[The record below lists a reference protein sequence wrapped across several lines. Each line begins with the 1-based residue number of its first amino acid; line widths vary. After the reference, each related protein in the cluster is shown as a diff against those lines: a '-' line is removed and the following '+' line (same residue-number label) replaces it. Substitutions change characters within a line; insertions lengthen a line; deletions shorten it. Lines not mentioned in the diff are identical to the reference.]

1 MLGRN
6 DTSSVDDGEKV
17 VFRKKLVGETSD
29 VKRRY
34 DNLLLWDKYCRQHDD
49 IFSPLIIRS
58 DYENK
63 TLVYE
68 YIEAAK
74 DIKLF
79 NNTVLE
85 DNSKKLLLTLTE
97 MLAKINSIKP
107 GRQDRILQYSAK
119 NIFCNAIDKNTYCM
133 CSGGELEFI
142 SILQHDS
149 KLLETAEKHGK
160 NTEISEENIG
170 LCHGDI
176 RFDQFLPDKSG
187 RIWITDFEEC
197 HFGDITDDLAY
208 LIGSIMADTLFDAFS
223 FADPD
228 ISNAESA
235 DEEFKRRCNANIDV
249 AASLINSVYDEYC
262 KNVQNNINTKEISFK
277 VGKFI
282 FERILSRTKLSYKM
296 SEIDK
301 AVAGVARQLIIN
313 PEILAEMIRN

>member
-63 TLVYE
+63 TLDYE

-107 GRQDRILQYSAK
+107 GRQD
-119 NIFCNAIDKNTYCM
+119 
-133 CSGGELEFI
+133 
-142 SILQHDS
+142 
-149 KLLETAEKHGK
+149 
-160 NTEISEENIG
+160 
-170 LCHGDI
+170 
-176 RFDQFLPDKSG
+176 
-187 RIWITDFEEC
+187 
-197 HFGDITDDLAY
+197 
-208 LIGSIMADTLFDAFS
+208 
-223 FADPD
+223 
-228 ISNAESA
+228 
-235 DEEFKRRCNANIDV
+235 
-249 AASLINSVYDEYC
+249 
-262 KNVQNNINTKEISFK
+262 
-277 VGKFI
+277 
-282 FERILSRTKLSYKM
+282 
-296 SEIDK
+296 
-301 AVAGVARQLIIN
+301 
-313 PEILAEMIRN
+313 

>member
-63 TLVYE
+63 TLDYE

-197 HFGDITDDLAY
+197 HFGDITD
-208 LIGSIMADTLFDAFS
+208 
-223 FADPD
+223 
-228 ISNAESA
+228 AESA

>member
-63 TLVYE
+63 TLDYE

-97 MLAKINSIKP
+97 MLAKIIPLPSPLPNK
-107 GRQDRILQYSAK
+107 GVQY
-119 NIFCNAIDKNTYCM
+119 
-133 CSGGELEFI
+133 
-142 SILQHDS
+142 
-149 KLLETAEKHGK
+149 
-160 NTEISEENIG
+160 
-170 LCHGDI
+170 
-176 RFDQFLPDKSG
+176 
-187 RIWITDFEEC
+187 
-197 HFGDITDDLAY
+197 
-208 LIGSIMADTLFDAFS
+208 
-223 FADPD
+223 
-228 ISNAESA
+228 
-235 DEEFKRRCNANIDV
+235 
-249 AASLINSVYDEYC
+249 
-262 KNVQNNINTKEISFK
+262 
-277 VGKFI
+277 
-282 FERILSRTKLSYKM
+282 
-296 SEIDK
+296 
-301 AVAGVARQLIIN
+301 N
-313 PEILAEMIRN
+313 PLYSPL